1 MAQKSTNEHWS
12 RLCRGERPTPVAV
25 GQEEGQVCANRTLL
39 DSACEL
45 SKHHLMQGLDLN
57 CSEKLDITS

>member
-1 MAQKSTNEHWS
+1 MNT
-12 RLCRGERPTPVAV
+12 GVAYAGV
-25 GQEEGQVCANRTLL
+25 RDPHLWLWVRKKARYVLTGRTLL